1 MKKIISIFI
10 ISIFSSCGFY
20 SFTGASISPEV
31 KTFSVNYFPNKSNS
45 INPALSSVFTEM
57 LKEHF
62 STQTNLNET
71 EEIGDLSFNGEIT
84 TYAIKPIAI
93 KANETA
99 RQNRLTI
106 KIKVNFVNKFDE
118 KLNFIS
124 TFSRYKDYPVEENF
138 SSVEEIY
145 MEEICNE
152 LVEDIFNRAVVNW

>member
-62 STQTNLNET
+62 STLGFCEGNKKTQGT
-71 EEIGDLSFNGEIT
+71 
-84 TYAIKPIAI
+84 
-93 KANETA
+93 
-99 RQNRLTI
+99 
-106 KIKVNFVNKFDE
+106 FVQE
-118 KLNFIS
+118 
-124 TFSRYKDYPVEENF
+124 
-138 SSVEEIY
+138 
-145 MEEICNE
+145 
-152 LVEDIFNRAVVNW
+152 RAFVG

>member
-1 MKKIISIFI
+1 MSIFI
-10 ISIFSSCGFY
+10 IAIFSSCGFY

-31 KTFSVNYFPNKSNS
+31 KSFSVNYFPNKSNS

-62 STQTNLNET
+62 TTQTNLKET

-84 TYAIKPIAI
+84 TYTIKPIAI

-99 RQNRLTI
+99 RQNRFTI

-145 MEEICNE
+145 MEEICKE
-152 LVEDIFNRAVVNW
+152 LVEDIFNKAVVNW

>member
-10 ISIFSSCGFY
+10 IAIFSSCGFY

-31 KTFSVNYFPNKSNS
+31 KSFSVNYFPNKSNS

-84 TYAIKPIAI
+84 TYTIKPIAI

-99 RQNRLTI
+99 RQNRFTI

-145 MEEICNE
+145 MEEICKE
-152 LVEDIFNRAVVNW
+152 LVEDIFNKAVVNW